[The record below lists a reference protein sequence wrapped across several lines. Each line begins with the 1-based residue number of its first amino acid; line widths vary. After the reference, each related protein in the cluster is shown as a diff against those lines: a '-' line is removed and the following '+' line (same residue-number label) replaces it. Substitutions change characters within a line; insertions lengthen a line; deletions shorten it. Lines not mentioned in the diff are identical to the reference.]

1 MTDQVLTALKII
13 FLALMY
19 LFFGRVLW
27 AVWSEV
33 RTPVA
38 PKGAKVRGG
47 RAALDGGPAVRR
59 PRKQKGAVSFVVIEP
74 REERGHRF
82 TLASVLTI
90 GRDEGND
97 IAMPGDTFMSG
108 RHAKLE
114 VRPEGAFLVDLNSTN
129 GCTVNGK
136 RIAGERRLRNG
147 DRVQVGN
154 TVLETRA

>member
-1 MTDQVLTALKII
+1 MTDQVLTALKIL

-38 PKGAKVRGG
+38 PRAGSARNSTTTAGRMPRIRRGGKGAW
-47 RAALDGGPAVRR
+47 
-59 PRKQKGAVSFVVIEP
+59 SFVVMEP

-90 GRDEGND
+90 GRDADCD
-97 IAMPGDTFMSG
+97 ISMPDDQFMSG
-108 RHAKLE
+108 RHATLE
-114 VRPEGAFLVDLNSTN
+114 VRPDGAWLVDLNSTN
-129 GCTVNGK
+129 GCLVNGR
-136 RIAGERRLRNG
+136 RIQGERQLRAG
-147 DRVQVGN
+147 DRVQAGN
-154 TVLETRA
+154 TVLETRR

>member
-1 MTDQVLTALKII
+1 MTDLVFAALKIL

-38 PKGAKVRGG
+38 PRAGAARSTGGETRGRFPLPRRRAKGAWT
-47 RAALDGGPAVRR
+47 
-59 PRKQKGAVSFVVIEP
+59 FVVMEP

-90 GRDEGND
+90 GRDPDCD
-97 IAMPGDTFMSG
+97 IAMPDDQFMSG

-114 VRPEGAFLVDLNSTN
+114 VRPDGAWLVDLNSTN
-129 GCTVNGK
+129 GCLVNGR
-136 RIAGERRLRNG
+136 RIQGERQLRAG
-147 DRVQVGN
+147 DRVQTGN
-154 TVLETRA
+154 TVLETRR